1 MNETEHEIVHVP
13 WHKNQLVVF
22 VSGSIVVALIL
33 VVVSMALYASSGAA
47 QLDLSRPG
55 YQSVQDKVDRTDT
68 FQSFSA
74 NGPVNSDDLDEFEE
88 LYIDQTRTVKT
99 TQVFSG
105 SALGEKTR
113 GIDAPAPLPAE

>member
-13 WHKNQLVVF
+13 WRKNQLVVF

-74 NGPVNSDDLDEFEE
+74 NGPVNS
-88 LYIDQTRTVKT
+88 
-99 TQVFSG
+99 
-105 SALGEKTR
+105 A
-113 GIDAPAPLPAE
+113 